1 MHGLKA
7 NAIMR
12 TYTLHH
18 LYPVMEYRWLR
29 AYDVIVLS
37 FLL

>member
-1 MHGLKA
+1 MKA

-18 LYPVMEYRWLR
+18 LYPVMEYRWVGILLSLR
-29 AYDVIVLS
+29 SV
-37 FLL
+37 